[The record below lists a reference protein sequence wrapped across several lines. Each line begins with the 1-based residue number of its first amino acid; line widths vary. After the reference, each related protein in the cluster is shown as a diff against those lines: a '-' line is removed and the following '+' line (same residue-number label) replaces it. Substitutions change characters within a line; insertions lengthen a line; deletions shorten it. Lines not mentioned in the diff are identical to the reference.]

1 MTLPTI
7 NPLPTPQALIAKDG
21 GVTTTFYQ
29 WLQSITQGTSA
40 ALSNV
45 GTIQGQLESSTFSI
59 AFPVN
64 QSYRVQVNATFGYTI
79 TSISSR
85 CTSGTCTA
93 TFNIGGT
100 NITVT
105 PNAVAVSGDTKTPT
119 ALNVVTAGS
128 NLNCVISA
136 NSSCQYAIF
145 EIAYTRT

>member
-1 MTLPTI
+1 MALPTI
-7 NPLPTPQALIAKDG
+7 NPLPTPQALTSKDG
-21 GVTTTFYQ
+21 GVTTAFYQ

-59 AFPVN
+59 AFPIN
-64 QSYRVQVNATFGYTI
+64 QGYTVQIHATYGYTI
-79 TSISSR
+79 TAISSR
-85 CTSGTCTA
+85 CAGGSCTA
-93 TFNIGGT
+93 TFKIGST

-105 PNAVAVSGDTKTPT
+105 PNSVSTGGDTKTPT
-119 ALNVVTAGS
+119 ANNVVDVGDNVT
-128 NLNCVISA
+128 CVISA